1 METERFTIKP
11 SEKEGFWIAR
21 DNEAGISLEF
31 LENSYNE
38 NQTVSLDDNERS
50 AYQEYAQQLATALR
64 ELGDWISA
72 AHPDLVF
79 TASELRTL
87 IVNIFRG
94 AVGKM
99 KEQQD
104 GQKIPA
110 EYGGYV
116 EYLYTQLGSYAENI
130 LKKLEGLLLPE
141 ELGELL
147 ERLEFECD
155 AVNNGCRAAIGR
167 RIAELR
173 RELGFSQ
180 RELARRAGISQ
191 PNLFNIE
198 AGKYSAGLDILWRIS
213 RALGRAVYIV

>member
-1 METERFTIKP
+1 MTTDRFSIKP
-11 SEKEGFWIAR
+11 SDKEGFWIAR

-38 NQTVSLDDNERS
+38 NQAVALDDSER
-50 AYQEYAQQLATALR
+50 AADQEYAQQLATALR

-116 EYLYTQLGSYAENI
+116 EYLYTQLGSHAENI
-130 LKKLEGLLLPE
+130 LKKLEGMLLPE

-147 ERLEFECD
+147 ERMEFECD
-155 AVNNGCRAAIGR
+155 AVNNGARAAIGR

-173 RELGFSQ
+173 RELGYSQ
-180 RELARRAGISQ
+180 RELSARAGISQ
-191 PNLFNIE
+191 PNLVNIE

>member
-1 METERFTIKP
+1 MTTDRFTLKP

-38 NQTVSLDDNERS
+38 NQTVALDDSER
-50 AYQEYAQQLATALR
+50 AADQEYAQQLATALR

-79 TASELRTL
+79 TATELRTL
-87 IVNIFRG
+87 IVNIFRS

-104 GQKIPA
+104 GQNIPA

-116 EYLYTQLGSYAENI
+116 EYLYTQLGTYAENI
-130 LKKLEGLLLPE
+130 LNKLEGMLLPE
-141 ELGELL
+141 EMGELL

-155 AVNNGCRAAIGR
+155 AVNNGPRAAIGR
-167 RIAELR
+167 RIFELR
-173 RELGFSQ
+173 RELGLTQ
-180 RELARRAGISQ
+180 QELAMRADITR
-191 PNLFNIE
+191 PNLVNIE

-213 RALGRAVYIV
+213 RALGRSVYIL

>member
-1 METERFTIKP
+1 MATDRFTIKP

-21 DNEAGISLEF
+21 DNEAGITIEF
-31 LENSYNE
+31 FENKYNE
-38 NQTVSLDDNERS
+38 EQNVTLDDEER
-50 AYQEYAQQLATALR
+50 AADQESAQQIATALR

-79 TASELRTL
+79 NASELRTI
-87 IVNIFRG
+87 IVNIFCG
-94 AVGKM
+94 AVGNM

-116 EYLYTQLGSYAENI
+116 EYLYTQLGYYAENI
-130 LKKLEGLLLPE
+130 LKKLEGMLLPE
-141 ELGELL
+141 EMGALL
-147 ERLEFECD
+147 ERIEFDCE
-155 AVNNGCRAAIGR
+155 AVNNGPRAAIGR
-167 RIAELR
+167 RISALR
-173 RELGFSQ
+173 RKLGLSQ

-191 PNLFNIE
+191 PNLVNIE
-198 AGKYSAGLDILWRIS
+198 AGKYSAGLDILWRIA

>member
-1 METERFTIKP
+1 MTTERFTLKP

-21 DNEAGISLEF
+21 DNEAGITIEF
-31 LENSYNE
+31 FENKYNE
-38 NQTVSLDDNERS
+38 EQTVSLDDNER
-50 AYQEYAQQLATALR
+50 AADQEYAQQLATALR

-94 AVGKM
+94 SVGKM

-116 EYLYTQLGSYAENI
+116 EYLYTQLGTYAENI
-130 LKKLEGLLLPE
+130 LKKLEGILLPE
-141 ELGELL
+141 EMGELQ

-155 AVNNGCRAAIGR
+155 AVNNGPRAAIGR

-180 RELARRAGISQ
+180 RELAARAGISQ
-191 PNLFNIE
+191 PNLVNIE

-213 RALGRAVYIV
+213 RALGRSIYIL

>member
-1 METERFTIKP
+1 MTTERFTLKP

-21 DNEAGISLEF
+21 DNEAGISIEF

-38 NQTVSLDDNERS
+38 NQTVALDDSER
-50 AYQEYAQQLATALR
+50 AAEQEYSQQLATALR

-94 AVGKM
+94 AVSKI
-99 KEQQD
+99 KQED

-116 EYLYTQLGSYAENI
+116 EYLYTQLGTYAENI
-130 LKKLEGLLLPE
+130 LKKLEGMLLPE
-141 ELGELL
+141 EMGELL

-191 PNLFNIE
+191 PNLVNIE

-213 RALGRAVYIV
+213 RALDRAVYIV

>member
-1 METERFTIKP
+1 MSTDRFTLKP
-11 SEKEGFWIAR
+11 SEKDGYWIAR
-21 DNEAGISLEF
+21 DNEAGITLEF

-38 NQTVSLDDNERS
+38 NQSVSIDDSDRAS
-50 AYQEYAQQLATALR
+50 DQESAQQLATALR
-64 ELGDWISA
+64 ELGDWISSA
-72 AHPDLVF
+72 YPDIVF
-79 TASELRTL
+79 NASELRTL

-104 GQKIPA
+104 VQKIPA

-116 EYLYTQLGSYAENI
+116 EYLYTQLGSHAENI
-130 LKKLEGLLLPE
+130 FKKLEGMLLPE
-141 ELGELL
+141 EMGTLL
-147 ERLEFECD
+147 ERIEFECE

-173 RELGFSQ
+173 RELGISQ
-180 RELARRAGISQ
+180 RELASRAGISQ
-191 PNLFNIE
+191 PNLVNIE
-198 AGKYSAGLDILWRIS
+198 AGRYSAGLDVLWRIS

>member
-1 METERFTIKP
+1 MTTNRFTIKP

-38 NQTVSLDDNERS
+38 NQTVALDDSER
-50 AYQEYAQQLATALR
+50 AEDQEYAQQLATALR

-104 GQKIPA
+104 GQNIHA

-116 EYLYTQLGSYAENI
+116 EYLYPQLGSYVENI
-130 LKKLEGLLLPE
+130 LKKLEGMLLPE
-141 ELGELL
+141 EMGELL

-155 AVNNGCRAAIGR
+155 AVNNGPRAAIGR

-173 RELGFSQ
+173 RELGYSQ
-180 RELARRAGISQ
+180 RELARMAGISQ
-191 PNLFNIE
+191 PNLVNIE
-198 AGKYSAGLDILWRIS
+198 AGKYSAGLDILWRIA
-213 RALGRAVYIV
+213 RALGRSVYIV

>member
-1 METERFTIKP
+1 MTTERFTIKP

-21 DNEAGISLEF
+21 DNEAGISIEF
-31 LENSYNE
+31 LENSYND
-38 NQTVSLDDNERS
+38 NQTVALDDSER
-50 AYQEYAQQLATALR
+50 AAEQEYSQQLATALR

-79 TASELRTL
+79 TASKLRTL

-104 GQKIPA
+104 GQNIPA

-130 LKKLEGLLLPE
+130 LKKLEGMLLPE
-141 ELGELL
+141 EMGELL

-155 AVNNGCRAAIGR
+155 AVNNGPRAAIGR

-180 RELARRAGISQ
+180 RELAARAGISQ
-191 PNLFNIE
+191 PNLVNIE
-198 AGKYSAGLDILWRIS
+198 AGRYSAGLDILWRIS